1 MELKM
6 NDYLL
11 PEKILFNYEELKQ
24 ELVEKIAHYET
35 LVYTDEQIKDAKAD
49 KATLNK
55 LKKALNE
62 ERIRVKN
69 EYLKPFEDF
78 EKKINEIIS
87 IIDEPV
93 TAIDKQIK
101 QYEEKNRQEK
111 LEKVKELWQSLDAPE
126 GLTFEK
132 VFQEKFLNVSCST
145 KRVSQYMI
153 DAIDKFNRDIETLEQ
168 LPAFSFEAQQ
178 VYKETCDINKAL
190 LEGQKLLKIQ
200 KEKEDYQK
208 KTQRETKE
216 VNTSPRT
223 IEVASAS
230 EETSTETETDGK
242 MWVSFSALLSTEE
255 ALALRDFFKGR
266 NIEFG
271 HVLNGRELYL
281 ISKVFQQYYH
291 AGIDEIKEEDEDVK
305 TVFEKL
311 GM

>member
-35 LVYTDEQIKDAKAD
+35 LVYIDEQIKDAKAD

-62 ERIRVKN
+62 ERIRVKK

-93 TAIDKQIK
+93 MAIDKQIK

-153 DAIDKFNRDIETLEQ
+153 DAIDKFNRDMETLEQ
-168 LPAFSFEAQQ
+168 LPAFNFEAQQ

-200 KEKEDYQK
+200 KEKEEYQK
-208 KTQRETKE
+208 KTERETKE
-216 VNTSPRT
+216 VDTSSQT
-223 IEVASAS
+223 TEVASAP
-230 EETSTETETDGK
+230 EETSTETEEK

-255 ALALRDFFKGR
+255 ALALRGFFKGR

-291 AGIDEIKEEDEDVK
+291 AGIDEIKEKAEDVK

>member
-24 ELVEKIAHYET
+24 GLVEKIAHYET

-62 ERIRVKN
+62 ERIRVKK

-111 LEKVKELWQSLDAPE
+111 LEKIKELWQSLDAPE

-153 DAIDKFNRDIETLEQ
+153 DAIDKFNRDMETLEQ
-168 LPAFSFEAQQ
+168 LPAFNFEAQQ

-200 KEKEDYQK
+200 KEKEEYQK
-208 KTQRETKE
+208 KTERETKE
-216 VNTSPRT
+216 VDALSQTT
-223 IEVASAS
+223 EVTSAS
-230 EETSTETETDGK
+230 EETDSETEAK

-255 ALALRDFFKGR
+255 ALALRDFFKRR

-271 HVLNGRELYL
+271 HVLDGRELYL

-291 AGIDEIKEEDEDVK
+291 AGIDEIKEECEDVK

>member
-24 ELVEKIAHYET
+24 ELVEKIAYYET
-35 LVYTDEQIKDAKAD
+35 LVYTDEQIKYAKAD
-49 KATLNK
+49 KAALNK

-62 ERIRVKN
+62 ERIRVKK

-111 LEKVKELWQSLDAPE
+111 LEKVKELWQSLDVPN
-126 GLTFEK
+126 GLTFKK
-132 VFQEKFLNVSCST
+132 VFQEKFLNVSCSM
-145 KRVSQYMI
+145 KVVAQYMN
-153 DAIDKFNRDIETLEQ
+153 DAIDRFNRDMETLEQ

-208 KTQRETKE
+208 KNAKRDKRSRYFVSNYRSIFCIRRNKYRNRKKNVGFFLCIVIHRRGTCIKKFLQRTK
-216 VNTSPRT
+216 
-223 IEVASAS
+223 
-230 EETSTETETDGK
+230 
-242 MWVSFSALLSTEE
+242 
-255 ALALRDFFKGR
+255 
-266 NIEFG
+266 
-271 HVLNGRELYL
+271 Y
-281 ISKVFQQYYH
+281 
-291 AGIDEIKEEDEDVK
+291 
-305 TVFEKL
+305 
-311 GM
+311 

>member
-24 ELVEKIAHYET
+24 ELVEKIAYYET

-49 KATLNK
+49 KAALNK

-62 ERIRVKN
+62 EKIRVKK
-69 EYLKPFEDF
+69 EYIKPFEDF

-93 TAIDKQIK
+93 VAIDKQIK

-111 LEKVKELWQSLDAPE
+111 LEKVKELWRSLDAPD

-132 VFQEKFLNVSCST
+132 VFQEKFLNVSCSM
-145 KRVSQYMI
+145 KVVAQYMN
-153 DAIDKFNRDIETLEQ
+153 DAIDKFERDMQTLEE
-168 LPAFSFEAQQ
+168 LPEFSFEAQQ
-178 VYKETCDINKAL
+178 VYKETCDINKAI
-190 LEGQKLLKIQ
+190 LEGQRLLKIQ
-200 KEKEDYQK
+200 KEKEDYKK
-208 KTQRETKE
+208 KTERETKE
-216 VNTSPRT
+216 VNSSSRTVEATS
-223 IEVASAS
+223 VSS
-230 EETSTETETDGK
+230 EK
-242 MWVSFSALLSTEE
+242 MWVSFSALLSTED
-255 ALALRDFFKGR
+255 ALALRNFFKER
-266 NIEFG
+266 NVEFG
-271 HVLNGRELYL
+271 HVLDGRELYL

-291 AGIDEIKEEDEDVK
+291 AGIDEIKEECEDVK

>member
-49 KATLNK
+49 KAALNK

-62 ERIRVKN
+62 ERIRVKK

-153 DAIDKFNRDIETLEQ
+153 DAIDKFNRDMETLEQ

-178 VYKETCDINKAL
+178 VYKKTCDINKAL

-200 KEKEDYQK
+200 KEKEEYQM
-208 KTQRETKE
+208 Q
-216 VNTSPRT
+216 
-223 IEVASAS
+223 IYL
-230 EETSTETETDGK
+230 
-242 MWVSFSALLSTEE
+242 VS
-255 ALALRDFFKGR
+255 LRQIR
-266 NIEFG
+266 YI
-271 HVLNGRELYL
+271 
-281 ISKVFQQYYH
+281 Q
-291 AGIDEIKEEDEDVK
+291 
-305 TVFEKL
+305 
-311 GM
+311 

>member
-1 MELKM
+1 MDKNKRNKSAENTTDARIENPDIEV
-6 NDYLL
+6 NDIET
-11 PEKILFNYEELKQ
+11 PETDGMPEE
-24 ELVEKIAHYET
+24 ENVEAAE
-35 LVYTDEQIKDAKAD
+35 
-49 KATLNK
+49 
-55 LKKALNE
+55 
-62 ERIRVKN
+62 
-69 EYLKPFEDF
+69 
-78 EKKINEIIS
+78 
-87 IIDEPV
+87 
-93 TAIDKQIK
+93 
-101 QYEEKNRQEK
+101 

-230 EETSTETETDGK
+230 EETDGK

>member
-1 MELKM
+1 M
-6 NDYLL
+6 
-11 PEKILFNYEELKQ
+11 KQ

-62 ERIRVKN
+62 ERIRVKK

-93 TAIDKQIK
+93 MAIDKQIK

-153 DAIDKFNRDIETLEQ
+153 DAIDKFNRDMETLEQ

-200 KEKEDYQK
+200 KEKEEYQK
-208 KTQRETKE
+208 KTERETKE
-216 VNTSPRT
+216 VDTSSQT
-223 IEVASAS
+223 IEA
-230 EETSTETETDGK
+230 K

-255 ALALRDFFKGR
+255 ALALRNFFKGR

-281 ISKVFQQYYH
+281 MSKVFQQYYH
-291 AGIDEIKEEDEDVK
+291 AGIDEIKAEDEDVK
-305 TVFEKL
+305 IVFEKL